1 MQKILALSPIQCIKR
16 NAGLSRLS
24 TCSYPEESPKGR
36 ARQDTQADMV
46 FHHEREYLSSFKALI
61 PNPLSR

>member
-36 ARQDTQADMV
+36 AMQDTQADMV
-46 FHHEREYLSSFKALI
+46 FHERECLSGFKALI